1 MLVECTTCKFKK
13 MEQVKGF
20 QASNYAWHYRLK
32 HPNIAYNKES
42 EKTRAKKTIQ
52 QPFTNDFF
60 NISSSSLNTSTN
72 TLESRKRI
80 RQNTITEFNENDA
93 YTKILTFI
101 VENNLLFNIL
111 NTELFKDLLSYYNKF
126 TLVINQHKIKVILN
140 NTFNNTL
147 SMFNDQL

>member
-13 MEQVKGF
+13 IEQVKGF
-20 QASNYAWHYRLK
+20 QASNYARHYRLK
-32 HPNIAYNKES
+32 HSNIAYNKES

-80 RQNTITEFNENDA
+80 R
-93 YTKILTFI
+93 
-101 VENNLLFNIL
+101 
-111 NTELFKDLLSYYNKF
+111 
-126 TLVINQHKIKVILN
+126 
-140 NTFNNTL
+140 
-147 SMFNDQL
+147 